1 MNGAGKILAALLGGA
16 AVGATLALLF
26 APKSGAEL
34 RDEITTMVKEKYAH
48 LNKAEI
54 SALVDRVVGKLK
66 GCCCTCAED
75 IEHAIEQAA
84 QEAKD

>member
-48 LNKAEI
+48 LNRAEI
-54 SALVDRVVGKLK
+54 SALVDRVVEKLK
-66 GCCCTCAED
+66 GCCCTCAAD

-84 QEAKD
+84 QETKD